1 MAIISVSLNEKVLK
15 DIGKLQK
22 DLGFSGRSEVIR
34 AATRM
39 LVEDSREKAKLQGKI
54 SGVLLVVHKQDA
66 EHAISHIKHQ
76 FEDIIKTQIHNH
88 LKDEKC
94 LEVFIVEGDA
104 QGARSLLNSFQTSR
118 KVEYL
123 KLIVA

>member
-1 MAIISVSLNEKVLK
+1 MTIISISLNDKVLR
-15 DIGKLQK
+15 DLDKLQK

-34 AATRM
+34 AASRM
-39 LVEDSREKAKLQGKI
+39 LIEDSREKSKLQGI
-54 SGVLLVVHKQDA
+54 VSGVLLVVHSQDA
-66 EHAISHIKHQ
+66 EHAISHIKHK

-94 LEVFIVEGDA
+94 LEIFILEGQA
-104 QGARSLLNSFQTSR
+104 SRARSLLNSFQTSK

>member
-1 MAIISVSLNEKVLK
+1 MPIISISLNEKVLK
-15 DIGKLQK
+15 DLDRLQK
-22 DLGFSGRSEVIR
+22 DLGFSGRSEAIR
-34 AATRM
+34 AASRM
-39 LVEDSREKAKLQGKI
+39 LVEDSKEKAKLSGKI

-66 EHAISHIKHQ
+66 EHAISHIKHK

-94 LEVFIVEGDA
+94 LEIFILEGDA
-104 QGARSLLNSFQTSR
+104 SRARSLLNSFQTSR